1 MKTLNKIAI
10 VGVGCT
16 GFRPITP
23 EVSYKELMFEAATKA
38 YEDAGVDPR
47 RDVDTFICC
56 SEDYWEGVSI
66 SDEFVPD
73 QLGAV
78 LRPLFTI
85 AADGLYG
92 LATAYMLIHT
102 GAFNIIAL
110 EAHSK
115 ASDILTFA
123 DIVAFAMDPLFNR
136 PMDGHPFYIAGLE
149 MNRYLHDTKTTKR
162 MCAQVVVKNKKNALA
177 NPYAA
182 FGANLTVDDV
192 LASESLFYPLKR
204 LEISPLVDGCVVMVL
219 ASDNVARKL
228 TDTPVWIRGVGWNS
242 GTPWLETREWG
253 RAIYTELAA
262 KMAYK
267 TAGIKNPRKEI
278 SLAEIDDM
286 FSYKELQNL
295 EALGFCGRGEAGKL
309 TEDGVT
315 ERDGNL
321 PVNSSG
327 GLLGV
332 GYSLD
337 ASGLQ
342 KLLEITLQLRGEAG
356 RRQVANA
363 ETGLAQVWRGI
374 PTDSGAVAVLSTDL
388 G

>member
-1 MKTLNKIAI
+1 MREAAI

-16 GFRPITP
+16 GFRSITP
-23 EVSYKELMFEAATKA
+23 EVSYKELMFEAATRA

-47 RDVDTFICC
+47 RDIDSFICC
-56 SEDYWEGVSI
+56 SEDYWEGFSI
-66 SDEFVPD
+66 FDEFVPD

-78 LRPLFTI
+78 LRNLFTVS
-85 AADGLYG
+85 ADGLYG
-92 LATAYMLIHT
+92 LATAYMLIRT
-102 GAFNIIAL
+102 GAFDIIAL

-123 DIVAFAMDPLFNR
+123 DIVAFAMDPIFNR
-136 PMDGHPFYIAGLE
+136 PLGGHPFYIAGLE
-149 MNRYLHDTKTTKR
+149 MNRYLHETKTTKE
-162 MCAQVVVKNKKNALA
+162 MCAHVVAKNKKNALD

-182 FGANLTVDDV
+182 YGSNITVDDV
-192 LASESLFYPLKR
+192 LASEPMFYPLTR
-204 LEISPLVDGCVVMVL
+204 LEISALVDGCVVMIL
-219 ASDNVARKL
+219 ASDNFARKL
-228 TDTPVWIRGVGWNS
+228 TDTPVWIKGVGWTS
-242 GTPWLETREWG
+242 DTPWLETRDWG

-295 EALGFCGRGEAGKL
+295 EALGFCRRGEAGKL
-309 TEDGVT
+309 TEEGITDRNGS
-315 ERDGNL
+315 L
-321 PVNSSG
+321 PVNPSG

-332 GYSLD
+332 GYSLET
-337 ASGLQ
+337 SGLQ
-342 KLLEITLQLRGEAG
+342 KLLEVVLQLRGEAG
-356 RRQVANA
+356 KRQIPKA

-374 PTDSGAVAVLSTDL
+374 PTASGAVAVLSTNL
-388 G
+388 R

>member
-1 MKTLNKIAI
+1 MIETAI

-16 GFRPITP
+16 GFRSVTP
-23 EVSYKELMFEAATKA
+23 EVSYKELMFEAATRA

-47 RDVDTFICC
+47 RDIDSFICC
-56 SEDYWEGVSI
+56 SEDYWEGISI

-78 LRPLFTI
+78 LRHLFTV

-92 LATAYMLIHT
+92 LATAYMLIRT
-102 GAFNIIAL
+102 GAFDIIAL

-123 DIVAFAMDPLFNR
+123 DIVAFAMDPIFNR
-136 PMDGHPFYIAGLE
+136 PLGGHPFYVAGLE
-149 MNRYLHDTKTTKR
+149 MNRYLYETKATKE
-162 MCAQVVVKNKKNALA
+162 MCAHVVVKNKKNALD

-182 FGANLTVDDV
+182 YGANITVDDV
-192 LASESLFYPLKR
+192 LASEPLFYPLKR
-204 LEISPLVDGCVVMVL
+204 LDISPLVDGCVVMVL

-228 TDTPVWIRGVGWNS
+228 TDTPVWIKGVGWNS
-242 GTPWLETREWG
+242 DTPWLETRDWG
-253 RAIYTELAA
+253 KTVYTKLAA

-278 SLAEIDDM
+278 FLAEIDDM

-309 TEDGVT
+309 TGEGVT
-315 ERDGNL
+315 GRDGDL
-321 PVNSSG
+321 PVNPSG

-332 GYSLD
+332 GYSLET
-337 ASGLQ
+337 SGLQ
-342 KLLEITLQLRGEAG
+342 KLLEVVLQLRGEAG
-356 RRQVANA
+356 KRQIPNA

-374 PTDSGAVAVLSTDL
+374 PTASGAVAVLSTNL
-388 G
+388 R

>member
-1 MKTLNKIAI
+1 MREAAI

-16 GFRPITP
+16 GFRSITP
-23 EVSYKELMFEAATKA
+23 EVSYKELMFEAATRA

-47 RDVDTFICC
+47 RDIDSFICC
-56 SEDYWEGVSI
+56 SEDYWEGFSI
-66 SDEFVPD
+66 FDEFVPD

-78 LRPLFTI
+78 LRHLFTV
-85 AADGLYG
+85 AANGLYG
-92 LATAYMLIHT
+92 LATAYMLIRT
-102 GAFNIIAL
+102 GAFDIIAL

-123 DIVAFAMDPLFNR
+123 DIVAFAMDPIFNR
-136 PMDGHPFYIAGLE
+136 PLGGHPFYVAGLE
-149 MNRYLHDTKTTKR
+149 MNRYLYETKATKEI
-162 MCAQVVVKNKKNALA
+162 CAHVVVKNKENALD

-182 FGANLTVDDV
+182 YGANITVDDV
-192 LASESLFYPLKR
+192 LASEPLFYPLTR
-204 LEISPLVDGCVVMVL
+204 LDISPLVDGCVVMVL

-242 GTPWLETREWG
+242 DTPWLETRDWG

-278 SLAEIDDM
+278 CVAEIDDM

-295 EALGFCGRGEAGKL
+295 EALGFCKRGEAGKL
-309 TEDGVT
+309 TEEGVT
-315 ERDGNL
+315 GRDGDL
-321 PVNSSG
+321 PVNPSG

-332 GYSLD
+332 GYSLET
-337 ASGLQ
+337 SGLQ
-342 KLLEITLQLRGEAG
+342 KLLEIILQLRGEAG
-356 RRQVANA
+356 KRQIPNA

-374 PTDSGAVAVLSTDL
+374 PTASGAVAVLSTNL
-388 G
+388 R